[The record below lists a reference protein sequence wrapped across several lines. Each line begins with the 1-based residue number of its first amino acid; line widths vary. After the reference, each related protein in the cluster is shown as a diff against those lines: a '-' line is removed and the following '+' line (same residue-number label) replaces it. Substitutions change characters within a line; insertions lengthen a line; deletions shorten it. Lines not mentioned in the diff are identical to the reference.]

1 MKSKDLMKEIEK
13 HPAKNQ
19 ICVTER
25 SISSIHRQGKECCM
39 KKAADDLFED
49 YVNDMEL
56 SVFTNLDFET
66 FHEAK

>member
-1 MKSKDLMKEIEK
+1 MKEIEK

-19 ICVTER
+19 ICVTEQ
-25 SISSIHRQGKECCM
+25 SISSIQKQEKEYSL